1 MSMQQ
6 TEHVDVVTSFQLVVQ
21 LNSTS
26 WKLDTTLSTRTLR
39 SMSIENDEVI
49 RIFKESGALLEGHF
63 LLRSGLHSAHFFQC
77 AQVCQ
82 YMDKVTRLAE
92 LMLPMLKDYGATTVV
107 GPAMGGLVI
116 GQEVARQLGLRFIF
130 LEKVDDKLALR
141 RNFTFKP
148 GEKVLIVEDVITR
161 GGRVIE
167 ALEECRAHG
176 ADPVAVGVIVD
187 RSNGATSF
195 DVPHH
200 SLAQLS
206 FPTYEADKL
215 PPELQGT
222 EAIKPGS

>member
-1 MSMQQ
+1 MQQ
-6 TEHVDVVTSFQLVVQ
+6 AEHVDVVTSFQLVVQ

-39 SMSIENDEVI
+39 GMSIENDEVI

-161 GGRVIE
+161 GGRVVE